1 MKRITMAERKMQIK
15 LNSTEKIEQ
24 LLQEAY
30 DLTCKQINDIQNE
43 MNKLS
48 NSCNLADVT
57 IEEKT
62 KYAKAMND
70 FIGSREKAITKKFD
84 IAKLMAEI
92 VKHNGDVAGTLND
105 KNAMKNMGGSFNIE
119 ELRKAMKEQ
128 MSSDSPDTYQLK
140 RN

>member
-1 MKRITMAERKMQIK
+1 MAEKRLQIK

-24 LLQEAY
+24 LLQESY

-70 FIGSREKAITKKFD
+70 FMGSREKAITKKFD

-92 VKHNGDVAGTLND
+92 VKHNGDISGTLND
-105 KNAMKNMGGSFNIE
+105 KDAMKNMGKSFNIS
-119 ELRKAMKEQ
+119 ELRRAVKEQ
-128 MSSDSPDTYQLK
+128 MTTEDTETYELK
-140 RN
+140 R

>member
-1 MKRITMAERKMQIK
+1 MVEKKMQIK
-15 LNSTEKIEQ
+15 LNSIEKIEQ

-30 DLTCKQINDIQNE
+30 NLTCKQINDIQNE

-48 NSCNLADVT
+48 NSCNLGDVT

-92 VKHNGDVAGTLND
+92 VKHNGDISETLND
-105 KNAMKNMGGSFNIE
+105 KKAMKNMGGFNVE
-119 ELRKAMKEQ
+119 ELRRVMKEQ
-128 MSSDSPDTYQLK
+128 MNNDNKPDVYQLK
-140 RN
+140 R

>member
-1 MKRITMAERKMQIK
+1 MAEKRLQIK
-15 LNSTEKIEQ
+15 LNSNEKIEQ
-24 LLQEAY
+24 LLQESY

-48 NSCNLADVT
+48 NSCNLSDIT

-70 FIGSREKAITKKFD
+70 FIGSREKAISKKFE

-92 VKHNGDVAGTLND
+92 VKHNGDINETLND
-105 KNAMKNMGGSFNIE
+105 KNSVKNIGNMINISK
-119 ELRKAMKEQ
+119 LREAMKEQ
-128 MSSDSPDTYQLK
+128 MNNDVSETYQLK
-140 RN
+140 R

>member
-1 MKRITMAERKMQIK
+1 MAEKRLQIK

-30 DLTCKQINDIQNE
+30 DLTVKQINDIQNE

-62 KYAKAMND
+62 KYAKAIND
-70 FIGSREKAITKKFD
+70 FIGSREKAIAKKFE

-92 VKHNGDVAGTLND
+92 VKHNGDINDTLND
-105 KNAMKNMGGSFNIE
+105 KSAMKNFGGSFNIE
-119 ELRKAMKEQ
+119 ELRRAMKEQ
-128 MSSDSPDTYQLK
+128 MNGDNPETYQLK
-140 RN
+140 R

>member
-1 MKRITMAERKMQIK
+1 MAERKLSIK
-15 LNSTEKIEQ
+15 LNSNDKIEQ

-84 IAKLMAEI
+84 IARLMAEI
-92 VKHNGDVAGTLND
+92 VKHNGDINDTLND
-105 KNAMKNMGGSFNIE
+105 KNAMKGMGSAFNME
-119 ELRKAMKEQ
+119 DLKRAMKEQ
-128 MSSDSPDTYQLK
+128 MNGNNPDTYQLK
-140 RN
+140 R

>member
-1 MKRITMAERKMQIK
+1 MAERKMQIK
-15 LNSTEKIEQ
+15 LNSTDKIEQ

-48 NSCNLADVT
+48 NSCNLGDVT

-105 KNAMKNMGGSFNIE
+105 KNVMKNVGGTLNIE
-119 ELRKAMKEQ
+119 ELRRAMKEQ
-128 MSSDSPDTYQLK
+128 MSGDNPDTYQLK
-140 RN
+140 R

>member
-1 MKRITMAERKMQIK
+1 MAERKLQIK
-15 LNSTEKIEQ
+15 LNSNEKIEQ
-24 LLQEAY
+24 LLQESY
-30 DLTCKQINDIQNE
+30 DLTVKQINDIQNE

-70 FIGSREKAITKKFD
+70 FIGSREKAITKKFE

-92 VKHNGDVAGTLND
+92 VKHNGDIIGTLND
-105 KNAMKNMGGSFNIE
+105 KNAMKGVGSSFNLE

-128 MSSDSPDTYQLK
+128 MNGENVETYQLK
-140 RN
+140 R

>member
-1 MKRITMAERKMQIK
+1 MAEKRIQIK
-15 LNSTEKIEQ
+15 LNSTGKIEQ

-30 DLTCKQINDIQNE
+30 DLSCKQINDIQNE

-48 NSCNLADVT
+48 NSCNLSDVT

-92 VKHNGDVAGTLND
+92 VKHNGDVDDTLND
-105 KNAMKNMGGSFNIE
+105 KNAMKNMGGAFNID
-119 ELRKAMKEQ
+119 ELRRAMKEQ
-128 MSSDSPDTYQLK
+128 MNEDTTNTYQLK
-140 RN
+140 R

>member
-1 MKRITMAERKMQIK
+1 MAEKRMQIR
-15 LNSTEKIEQ
+15 LNSNEKIEQ

-30 DLTCKQINDIQNE
+30 DLTCKQINVIQEE
-43 MNKLS
+43 MNKLA

-70 FIGSREKAITKKFD
+70 FIGSREKAISKKFE

-92 VKHNGDVAGTLND
+92 VKHNGDVNNTLND
-105 KNAMKNMGGSFNIE
+105 KNAMKNMGGTFNISQLKE
-119 ELRKAMKEQ
+119 AMKEQ
-128 MSSDSPDTYQLK
+128 MNNNVPETYQLK
-140 RN
+140 R

>member
-1 MKRITMAERKMQIK
+1 MAERRLQIR
-15 LNSTEKIEQ
+15 LNSNEKIEH

-62 KYAKAMND
+62 KYAKAIND

-92 VKHNGDVAGTLND
+92 IKHNGDVSDTLND
-105 KNAMKNMGGSFNIE
+105 KNAMKGMGGSFNIE
-119 ELRKAMKEQ
+119 ELKKAMKEQ
-128 MSSDSPDTYQLK
+128 MNTETPDTYQLK
-140 RN
+140 R

>member
-1 MKRITMAERKMQIK
+1 MSERKMQIK

-128 MSSDSPDTYQLK
+128 MSNSDSPETYQLK

>member
-1 MKRITMAERKMQIK
+1 MAEKRLQIK
-15 LNSTEKIEQ
+15 LNSTGKIEQ

-30 DLTCKQINDIQNE
+30 DLSCKQINDIQNE

-48 NSCNLADVT
+48 NSCNLSDVT

-92 VKHNGDVAGTLND
+92 VKHNGDVDGTLND
-105 KNAMKNMGGSFNIE
+105 KNAMKNMGGAFNIE
-119 ELRKAMKEQ
+119 ELRRAMKEQ
-128 MSSDSPDTYQLK
+128 MNEDTTNTYQLK
-140 RN
+140 R

>member
-1 MKRITMAERKMQIK
+1 MAERKLQIK
-15 LNSTEKIEQ
+15 LNSNEKIEQ

-70 FIGSREKAITKKFD
+70 FMGSREKAISKKFD

-92 VKHNGDVAGTLND
+92 VKHNGDINETLND
-105 KNAMKNMGGSFNIE
+105 KNSMKGFGGGAFNMD
-119 ELRKAMKEQ
+119 ELRRVMKEQ
-128 MSSDSPDTYQLK
+128 MKSDNTESYQLK
-140 RN
+140 R

>member
-1 MKRITMAERKMQIK
+1 MAERKMQIK

-30 DLTCKQINDIQNE
+30 DLTCKQIQDIQNE

-48 NSCNLADVT
+48 NSCNLGDVT

-105 KNAMKNMGGSFNIE
+105 KAAMKNMGGAFNIE
-119 ELRKAMKEQ
+119 ELRRAMQEQ
-128 MSSDSPDTYQLK
+128 MNNDGPETYQLK
-140 RN
+140 R

>member
-1 MKRITMAERKMQIK
+1 MSEKRLQIK
-15 LNSTEKIEQ
+15 LNSNEKIES

-70 FIGSREKAITKKFD
+70 FMSSREKAITKKFD

-92 VKHNGDVAGTLND
+92 VKHNGDISDALND
-105 KNAMKNMGGSFNIE
+105 KDAMKNMGKSFNLS
-119 ELRKAMKEQ
+119 ELKKAMKEQ
-128 MSSDSPDTYQLK
+128 LNNNTPDVYELK
-140 RN
+140 R

>member
-1 MKRITMAERKMQIK
+1 MAEKRLQIR
-15 LNSTEKIEQ
+15 LNSNEKIEQ
-24 LLQEAY
+24 ILQESY

-70 FIGSREKAITKKFD
+70 FIGSREKAIGKKFE

-92 VKHNGDVAGTLND
+92 VKHNGSVGDTLND
-105 KNAMKNMGGSFNIE
+105 KNAMKGFSGAFSIEQLKKAVNDEMGGD
-119 ELRKAMKEQ
+119 K
-128 MSSDSPDTYQLK
+128 PDTYQLK
-140 RN
+140 R

>member
-1 MKRITMAERKMQIK
+1 MTERKMQIK

-128 MSSDSPDTYQLK
+128 MSNSDSPETYQLK

>member
-1 MKRITMAERKMQIK
+1 MAERKLQIK
-15 LNSTEKIEQ
+15 LNSNEKIEQ
-24 LLQEAY
+24 LLQESY
-30 DLTCKQINDIQNE
+30 DLTVKQINDIQNE

-70 FIGSREKAITKKFD
+70 FIGSREKAITKKFE

-92 VKHNGDVAGTLND
+92 VKHNGDISSTLND
-105 KNAMKNMGGSFNIE
+105 KNAMKGVGSSFNLE

-128 MSSDSPDTYQLK
+128 MNGENVETYQLK
-140 RN
+140 R

>member
-1 MKRITMAERKMQIK
+1 MVERKMQIK
-15 LNSTEKIEQ
+15 LNSVEKIEQ

-30 DLTCKQINDIQNE
+30 NLTCKQINDIQNE

-48 NSCNLADVT
+48 NSCNLSDVT

-70 FIGSREKAITKKFD
+70 FIVSREKAITKKVD

-92 VKHNGDVAGTLND
+92 VKHNGDISDTLND
-105 KNAMKNMGGSFNIE
+105 KNSMKNMGSFNIE
-119 ELRKAMKEQ
+119 ELKRAMKEQ
-128 MSSDSPDTYQLK
+128 INNDNKPDVYQLK
-140 RN
+140 R

>member
-1 MKRITMAERKMQIK
+1 MAEKRLQIK
-15 LNSTEKIEQ
+15 LNSNEKIEV

-70 FIGSREKAITKKFD
+70 FMGSREKAITKKFD

-92 VKHNGDVAGTLND
+92 VKHNGDVSGALND
-105 KNAMKNMGGSFNIE
+105 KDAMRNMGKSFNLS
-119 ELRKAMKEQ
+119 ELRRAVKEQ
-128 MSSDSPDTYQLK
+128 MSTDDNPETYELK
-140 RN
+140 RK